1 MQEKINGVPM
11 QYAVAALWQYLS
23 QQSSK
28 LKMRDANRQ
37 LSEKAMQ
44 FLSVQHEELEAI
56 APRITN
62 EVSSVQ
68 NALNNANAFARIQ
81 NKITEEL
88 QDKAFTN
95 LPEQML
101 IAATSLNHQ
110 TVHYV
115 KSAVVRAYCQID
127 EKAI

>member
-1 MQEKINGVPM
+1 MQENINGVPM
-11 QYAVAALWQYLS
+11 QYAVAALWQYLN

-28 LKMRDANRQ
+28 LKMRYANGQ

-56 APRITN
+56 ASRITK
-62 EVSSVQ
+62 ESSIVQ

-88 QDKAFTN
+88 QDKAFNN

-101 IAATSLNHQ
+101 IAATSLEHK
-110 TVHYV
+110 TVHDV
-115 KSAVVRAYCQID
+115 KRAIVRAYGQIED
-127 EKAI
+127 IA